1 MRSLLD
7 EDALAA
13 GLAGLPHWS
22 RAAESRAIRRRFTFR
37 DFNAAFGF
45 MTRVALVAEAMN
57 HHPDWT
63 NVYRKVDVTLSTHDA
78 GGVTRLDLRLAAAM
92 DAIAAEMGADG

>member
-22 RAAESRAIRRRFTFR
+22 RAAEGTAIRRRFTFR

-63 NVYRKVDVTLSTHDA
+63 NVYRTVDVTLSTHDA